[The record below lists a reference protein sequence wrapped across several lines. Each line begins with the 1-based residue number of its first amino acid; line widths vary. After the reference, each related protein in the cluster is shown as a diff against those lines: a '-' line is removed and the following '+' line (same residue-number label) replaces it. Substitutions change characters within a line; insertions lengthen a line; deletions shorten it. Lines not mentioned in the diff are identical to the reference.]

1 MAASAPSSREL
12 IGLGA
17 SVAGSVILGLAA
29 GFFSD
34 KALGTSPALLFVG
47 LLLGVLGATAV
58 IALRVRRFATAD
70 VTAEE
75 QSVSA
80 APTGSQDA
88 ESSQEALS

>member
-17 SVAGSVILGLAA
+17 SVAGSVILGLVA

-34 KALGTSPALLFVG
+34 KVLDTSPALLFVG
-47 LLLGVLGATAV
+47 LFLGVLGAAAV

-75 QSVSA
+75 RSA
-80 APTGSQDA
+80 AASPT
-88 ESSQEALS
+88 SSQEELS